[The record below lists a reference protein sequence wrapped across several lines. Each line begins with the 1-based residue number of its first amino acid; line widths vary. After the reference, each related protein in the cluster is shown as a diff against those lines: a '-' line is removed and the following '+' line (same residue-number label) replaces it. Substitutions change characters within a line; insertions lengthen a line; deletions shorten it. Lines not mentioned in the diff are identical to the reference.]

1 MSGVSIA
8 GVIAG
13 GITLYFTGGN
23 FAAAAFAYT
32 LAAGIE
38 SYVLAP
44 DIQGPRLEDRKIQIS
59 TYGAQIPIVFGSFRL
74 AGNVIWPR
82 NFEVQEHSTAQSTKG
97 GGGDTI
103 SYNYSAT
110 FAVLLCEGPIAGVG
124 RIWMNKKLMYDP
136 SSSSATTDPAIRG
149 PAYLPRPDP
158 LGMTFYLGTETQE
171 PDPLM
176 VAVDGSAPAYRGWA
190 YIVFE
195 NLELTNSGFGNRLPS
210 VEVEVFTS
218 AVISGPPS
226 PRVVE
231 LGDSAAIGA
240 FQAGAAVVDPVTGL
254 IWSSTPQS
262 IGAGFQVRVNSDD
275 LMRRVG
281 TFSVALA
288 NVIGGG
294 KGQIC
299 YVPLTSTAGEIWV
312 VGDVFGVWY
321 DRIAVFNTVTKTYTT
336 TTTGLYHGT
345 AYIMV
350 MAYNPATLRVMAFR
364 DGGGVSLFN
373 PITRAALTISD
384 FYLGESPGSLGTA
397 WINTCIITPLYF
409 CVHSWGSY
417 SRVTIRL
424 LTDYSHVAT
433 VTTSYTFPST
443 MFYDSD
449 LDRLVLCATG
459 QTFEIINLTTFSVTT
474 HTYSTPAGADTVPPV
489 SAVLI
494 TGTYAGG
501 NYIFGADGGSESGST
516 LFTVNPV
523 TLVCDYAYTYE
534 TYSGTQLM
542 AEPLLVPKD
551 TTRQYLFSFD
561 RDSVKRLYFRGTVAG
576 APVTLSSIVSSLC
589 TRVPFGLDTSDIDVT
604 ALTDLVEGYLV
615 GQQMTRRSAIEPLMA
630 AHFFDGVESDH
641 LMKYVKR
648 GGSSAVT
655 IVQDDR
661 AAHLDGEELPAHL
674 NILRASELELPWT
687 IDVTY
692 TDKERDYQPSTQ
704 YDRRITRN
712 ANDPRRIELAI
723 VMSAE
728 KAKQVALVN
737 LYLPWLRTRFAF
749 STGLAYGKYEP
760 TDVITLPTDDV
771 TYVARITRRADQGN
785 GIIQW
790 EAELEDSAI
799 YTQTGTVSTTTFVPQ
814 TIRDPGIT
822 DLVMLDTPILRDADD
837 NAGYYVAMGGSTA
850 GWPGATLFKSTDNG
864 SSYASVLS
872 IVNEAAIGTA
882 SGVLGNFTAGNIF
895 DEGNSVTVSLT
906 SGGPLVSATEDQVL
920 NGSNTAVLGAHG
932 RWEVINFK
940 TATLTDTDTYL
951 LSGLLR
957 GRRGTEWATGTHLAG
972 DTFVVASTSTWQ
984 RPNPGSAEIGLERL
998 YKAPPFGTQ
1007 LSAATAESFT
1017 NSAVG
1022 LEPYAPANL
1031 AGTRDGSGNLTI
1043 TWNRRSRYGY
1053 GGLHTIVPLG
1063 EAVESYSIDIMSGA
1077 TVLRTIASATPT
1089 AAYTSAMQVTDWGA
1103 NQSAVT
1109 VNVYQISATVARGY
1123 ALNGTI

>member
-82 NFEVQEHSTAQSTKG
+82 DFEVQEHSTAQSSKG

-110 FAVLLCEGPIAGVG
+110 FAVLLCEGPLAGIG

-136 SSSSATTDPAIRG
+136 SSSTATTDPAI
-149 PAYLPRPDP
+149 A
-158 LGMTFYLGTETQE
+158 GMTVYLGTETQD

-176 VAVDGSAPAYRGWA
+176 VAADGSAPAYRGWA

-231 LGDSAAIGA
+231 LGASAAIGA
-240 FQAGAAVVDPVTGL
+240 SQAGAAVVDPVTGL
-254 IWSSTPQS
+254 IWSSAPQF

-275 LMRRVG
+275 TKTAVG
-281 TFSVALA
+281 TFFVALPS
-288 NVIGGG
+288 VIGGG

-299 YVPLTSTAGEIWV
+299 YVPLTSTRGEIWV
-312 VGDVFGVWY
+312 VGDAFGVWI
-321 DRIAVFNTVTKTYTT
+321 DRFAVFSGPTKSFITLAS
-336 TTTGLYHGT
+336 GLYHGT
-345 AYIMV
+345 ANINV
-350 MAYNPATLRVMAFR
+350 MAYNPETARVMAFR
-364 DGGGVSLFN
+364 YGGGVSLFN
-373 PITRAALTISD
+373 PVTRAALTISD
-384 FYLGESPGSLGTA
+384 FYLGESPGSLGVVS
-397 WINTCIITPLYF
+397 INTCIITPLYF

-417 SRVTIRL
+417 DRVTIRL

-433 VTTSYTFPST
+433 VTTGYSVNST
-443 MFYDSD
+443 MFYDPD
-449 LDRLVLCATG
+449 RDRLVLCATG

-489 SAVLI
+489 SAVLM
-494 TGTYAGG
+494 TGVYAGG
-501 NYIFGADGGSESGST
+501 NYIFGADGGTESGST
-516 LFTVNPV
+516 LYTVNPV

-589 TRVPFGLDTSDIDVT
+589 TRVPFGLGTSDIDVT
-604 ALTDLVEGYLV
+604 ALTDLVDGYLV

-723 VMSAE
+723 VMSAQ

-760 TDVITLPTDDV
+760 TDVITLPTDNV

-785 GIIQW
+785 GVLQW

-799 YTQTGTVSTTTFVPQ
+799 YTQTGTVPAQTFVPQ

-822 DLVMLDTPILRDADD
+822 DLVMLDTPILRDEDD

-864 SSYASVLS
+864 SSYSSVLS
-872 IVNEAAIGTA
+872 IVNEATIGAA
-882 SGVLGNFTAGNIF
+882 SGVLGDFTAGNIF

-906 SGGPLVSATEDQVL
+906 SGGPLTSATSDQVL
-920 NGSNTAVLGAHG
+920 NGSNTAILGAHG
-932 RWEVINFK
+932 RWEVLNFK
-940 TATLTDTDTYL
+940 SATLTDTDTYL
-951 LSGLLR
+951 LAGLLR
-957 GRRGTEWATGTHLAG
+957 GRRGTEWATGLHAAG
-972 DTFVVASTSTWQ
+972 DTFVLASESTWQ
-984 RPNPGSAEIGLERL
+984 RPNPGSAEVGLERM
-998 YKAPPFGTQ
+998 YKAPAFSTQ
-1007 LSAATAESFT
+1007 LSAATAEAFT

-1022 LEPYAPANL
+1022 LEPYAPVNL

-1043 TWNRRSRYGY
+1043 TWNRRARYGY
-1053 GGLHTIVPLG
+1053 GPLHAIVPLT
-1063 EAVESYSIDIMSGA
+1063 ESPESYSTDIMNGVA
-1077 TVLRTIASATPT
+1077 IMRTIASATQT
-1089 AAYTSAMQVTDWGA
+1089 VSYTSAMQITDFGSVQA
-1103 NQSAVT
+1103 SLLI
-1109 VNVYQISATVARGY
+1109 NVYQVSATTGRGY
-1123 ALNGTI
+1123 VAVATV